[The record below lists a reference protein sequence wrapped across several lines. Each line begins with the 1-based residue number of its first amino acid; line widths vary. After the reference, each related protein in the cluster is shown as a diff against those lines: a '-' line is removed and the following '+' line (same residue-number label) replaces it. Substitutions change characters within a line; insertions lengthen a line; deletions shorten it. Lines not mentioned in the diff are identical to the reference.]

1 MDERQSFRRAF
12 LAGLLTLGV
21 ALFGQLATSK
31 ADAVQACRLGPS
43 ASYLQAEPAMGL
55 VQLEPRAQRGLAE
68 RVARAVIG
76 AVLNGLA

>member
-21 ALFGQLATSK
+21 ALFGQFATSK
-31 ADAVQACRLGPS
+31 LDAPQACRLRPA
-43 ASYLQAEPAMGL
+43 ASYVQIEPAMGL
-55 VQLEPRAQRGLAE
+55 AQLEPCAQRGLAE